1 MTEMTEI
8 EIKVPPN
15 FPLSLVYYILSYA
28 RKPQPQK
35 LLSDISYYYH
45 SKLLIH
51 QHYKDAWEEWGGYP
65 NEYLEN
71 LENDI
76 YRYANR
82 NLPTMYGYTPA
93 FYRIFLRLPFINP
106 IKRPLFFGKS
116 LLDNSDYTYK
126 VFKYIRNIDF
136 RNDEP
141 NALNFKVNILWGL
154 LTIREREKFIDL
166 MIQ

>member
-1 MTEMTEI
+1 MTEI
-8 EIKVPPN
+8 EIKVPSN

-28 RKPQPQK
+28 QRPQPQK
-35 LLSDISYYYH
+35 LLVDITYYYH
-45 SKLLIH
+45 SKKLIH
-51 QHYKDAWEEWGGYP
+51 QHYKDIWEEWAVHP

-82 NLPTMYGYTPA
+82 NVPTMYGYTPA

-126 VFKYIRNIDF
+126 VYKYIRNIDF
-136 RNDEP
+136 RNDAP
-141 NALNFKVNILWGL
+141 NVLKFKINILWGL
-154 LTIREREKFIDL
+154 FTIREREKFIDL